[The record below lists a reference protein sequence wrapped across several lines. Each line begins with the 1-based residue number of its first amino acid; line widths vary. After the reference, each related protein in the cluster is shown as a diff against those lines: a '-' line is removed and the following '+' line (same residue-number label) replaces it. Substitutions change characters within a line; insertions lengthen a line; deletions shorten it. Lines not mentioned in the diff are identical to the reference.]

1 MKHVIIEG
9 IDRLGKD
16 TLIKGL
22 QDRLGFFQVIHYQ
35 KPQLL
40 ERYVTEVS
48 KHKNVSEA
56 DVKREALKLYQI
68 ESFRAMFKL
77 MAGMLTPR
85 IICNRAHLGET
96 VYAKRY
102 RGYDGSYVFD
112 IEKQFSYTEGPLSQ
126 VLLVVLHTTDF
137 SFITDD
143 GLSLDVTK
151 REEEQEDFIEAYHK
165 STIPNKLLIDVHNG
179 RGGFVSPQFVL
190 DKVCSKLK

>member
-16 TLIKGL
+16 TLIKGI

-40 ERYVTEVS
+40 EKYVTEA
-48 KHKNVSEA
+48 KHRNVPEA
-56 DVKREALKLYQI
+56 DVKREALKLYQQ

-112 IEKQFSYTEGPLSQ
+112 IEKQFSYTDGPLSQ
-126 VLLVVLHTTDF
+126 VLLVVLHTSDF

-151 REEEQEDFIEAYHK
+151 REEEQADFIEAYHK
-165 STIPNKLLIDVHNG
+165 SSIPNKLLLDVHNG
-179 RGGFVSPQFVL
+179 KGGFVSPQFVL
-190 DKVCSKLK
+190 DSVVSKLK